1 MPPQDLSLPKVD
13 DVDTRSLI
21 SMQELDPSP
30 VSEEFG
36 DIENGD
42 FIHKAQDV
50 PAHDGLSLP
59 KLGLRGHNWDSWC
72 MLVEKMPSSIRRSR
86 VS

>member
-30 VSEEFG
+30 VHEEFG
-36 DIENGD
+36 DIESGD
-42 FIHKAQDV
+42 SFHEAQDA
-50 PAHDGLSLP
+50 PAHGGLFPP

-72 MLVEKMPSSIRRSR
+72 MLEEKRFGSFADQ
-86 VS
+86 V

>member
-1 MPPQDLSLPKVD
+1 
-13 DVDTRSLI
+13 
-21 SMQELDPSP
+21 MQELDPSP

-42 FIHKAQDV
+42 FFHKAQDA
-50 PAHDGLSLP
+50 PPHGGLSP
-59 KLGLRGHNWDSWC
+59 KLGLHGHNWDSWC
-72 MLVEKMPSSIRRSR
+72 MFEEKMLWSICRSS

>member
-13 DVDTRSLI
+13 DVDARSLI

-30 VSEEFG
+30 VHEEFG
-36 DIENGD
+36 DIESGD
-42 FIHKAQDV
+42 SFHEAQDA
-50 PAHDGLSLP
+50 PAHVGLFLP

-72 MLVEKMPSSIRRSR
+72 MSEEKTLRFTADQ
-86 VS
+86 V